1 MLSWEA
7 RSMAKQRVKC
17 LLHRQGQ
24 QAPEFLLPAGPQFLW
39 QRRPSSPVYTLV
51 HEINAYAYPHYRV
64 VSEVFQS
71 PSLTSCFALL
81 SGCGGELSGTSG
93 SLHSPGYPNTYPSNR
108 ECIWYIHTTPGSSI
122 QLTIQEFDIEYH
134 PNCDYDVLEVREL
147 DLVSKNTQIICFS
160 VFCRSRRNSL
170 LQLLISAVARVMFHK
185 RHKSH
190 SALSSFYFYAFGVGI
205 P

>member
-1 MLSWEA
+1 MDLIQLFRANETKLEAKTKSVKYFFALCLSFFSCRSRCLVEKQEA
-7 RSMAKQRVKC
+7 WQNRVKC
-17 LLHRQGQ
+17 LLHSQGQ

-39 QRRPSSPVYTLV
+39 QRRPSSPVYALV

-64 VSEVFQS
+64 VIEVFQS

-93 SLHSPGYPNTYPSNR
+93 SFHSPGYPNTYPSNR

-134 PNCDYDVLEVREL
+134 PNCNYDVLEVREL
-147 DLVSKNTQIICFS
+147 DLVFKKYTNY
-160 VFCRSRRNSL
+160 VLFCL
-170 LQLLISAVARVMFHK
+170 LQEQK
-185 RHKSH
+185 K
-190 SALSSFYFYAFGVGI
+190 
-205 P
+205 